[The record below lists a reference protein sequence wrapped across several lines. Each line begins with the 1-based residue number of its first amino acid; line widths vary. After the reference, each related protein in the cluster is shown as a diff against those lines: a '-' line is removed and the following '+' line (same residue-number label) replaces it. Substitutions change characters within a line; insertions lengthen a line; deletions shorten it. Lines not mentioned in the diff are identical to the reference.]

1 MPTPCVPRAGG
12 PVRPQLPFCAV
23 QAPGGPRVW
32 GPSSKDSQGEDC
44 CVLLGWATGQPPYAP
59 ELHRQVT
66 GVEDKGDRSALAGGL
81 AGYPQK
87 SRMGQSLQ
95 TPQVRLGQGASIAGD
110 DGQTAGVQGWLLGR
124 GRGPAVS
131 KPPTQFSSWVFVGG
145 VLFCPGLDAPPL
157 PSATWHP
164 SPGEEGRSIPLIMLG
179 RGWEEEGQAGI
190 HSGPG
195 RAWRERR
202 EEEQNNLIPL
212 RSSSDRGGEREG
224 RGKRGG

>member
-12 PVRPQLPFCAV
+12 PVRPQLPSV
-23 QAPGGPRVW
+23 LSRLRGGRGSGGRPRK
-32 GPSSKDSQGEDC
+32 GSQGEDC

-66 GVEDKGDRSALAGGL
+66 GVEDKGDRSALAGGP

-145 VLFCPGLDAPPL
+145 FCFVQAWTLPLCLRPPGTPL
-157 PSATWHP
+157 LGKRAGP
-164 SPGEEGRSIPLIMLG
+164 SPSSCSEEGG
-179 RGWEEEGQAGI
+179 RKRGRRAFTPGQAG
-190 HSGPG
+190 HGGSVG
-195 RAWRERR
+195 R
-202 EEEQNNLIPL
+202 
-212 RSSSDRGGEREG
+212 RSKIISYR
-224 RGKRGG
+224 